1 MRISELSRRSGV
13 AVATIKYYRRE
24 GLLPEGRALNPT
36 TVEYGEEHVQRLRLI
51 RSLTQ
56 LGGLSVARTREVLE
70 AVDLPLDAFET
81 LGVVHHA
88 LPVPSAETNGKGG
101 ADNAN
106 SADGADSADN
116 AGNADNADGA
126 GPEGAADESVA
137 GGAAARVEALI
148 ENMGW
153 QISDASPHRPAL
165 AESLAA
171 LSRLG
176 TDYTADD
183 LIPYARLATSTA
195 DLDFAQLDGVED
207 RIALAER
214 AVVLAVLFEPVVRLL
229 RRLAQED
236 ANHRRHHRR
245 ACGQGD
251 LPPAG

>member
-13 AVATIKYYRRE
+13 PVATIKYYRRE

-36 TVEYGEEHVQRLRLI
+36 TVEYDEEHIQRLRLI
-51 RSLTQ
+51 RSLIQ

-70 AVDLPLDAFET
+70 AVDRPLDAFET

-88 LPVPSAETNGKGG
+88 LPVPSAETNDQKGG
-101 ADNAN
+101 EREGVADEGV
-106 SADGADSADN
+106 SG
-116 AGNADNADGA
+116 GA
-126 GPEGAADESVA
+126 G
-137 GGAAARVEALI
+137 ARVEALI

-176 TDYTADD
+176 TDYTAAE
-183 LIPYARLATSTA
+183 LIPYARLATATA
-195 DLDFAQLDGVED
+195 DLDFAQFEGIED

-214 AVVLAVLFEPVVRLL
+214 AVVLTVLFEPVVRLL

-236 ANHRRHHRR
+236 ANHRRHDRR
-245 ACGQGD
+245 ACGGGEQPGE
-251 LPPAG
+251 

>member
-13 AVATIKYYRRE
+13 PVATIKYYRRE

-36 TVEYGEEHVQRLRLI
+36 AVEYGEEHVQRLRLI
-51 RSLTQ
+51 RSLIQ

-70 AVDLPLDAFET
+70 AVEQPLDAFET
-81 LGVVHHA
+81 LAVIHHA
-88 LPVPSAETNGKGG
+88 LPVPSAETSGK
-101 ADNAN
+101 
-106 SADGADSADN
+106 DGEDH
-116 AGNADNADGA
+116 
-126 GPEGAADESVA
+126 EGAADGAAS
-137 GGAAARVEALI
+137 GGAVARVEALI

-153 QISDASPHRPAL
+153 RISDASPHRPAL

-195 DLDFAQLDGVED
+195 DLDFAQFEGIED

-214 AVVLAVLFEPVVRLL
+214 AVVLTVLFEPVVRLL

-236 ANHRRHHRR
+236 ANHRRHDRR
-245 ACGQGD
+245 ACVRGEH
-251 LPPAG
+251 PEE

>member
-1 MRISELSRRSGV
+1 MRISELSKRSGV
-13 AVATIKYYRRE
+13 PMATIKYYRRE

-36 TVEYGEEHVQRLRLI
+36 VVEYGEEHIQRLRLI
-51 RSLTQ
+51 RSLIQ

-88 LPVPSAETNGKGG
+88 LPVPSAAKNAKGSKG
-101 ADNAN
+101 DGQDNAVDEAV
-106 SADGADSADN
+106 SD
-116 AGNADNADGA
+116 
-126 GPEGAADESVA
+126 EGAAASVD
-137 GGAAARVEALI
+137 ALI

-195 DLDFAQLDGVED
+195 DLDFAQFDGIED

-214 AVVLAVLFEPVVRLL
+214 AVVLTVLFEPVVRLL

-236 ANHRRHHRR
+236 ANHRRHNRR
-245 ACGQGD
+245 ACGQGER
-251 LPPAG
+251 PGGEPSTG

>member
-13 AVATIKYYRRE
+13 PAATIKYYRRE

-36 TVEYGEEHVQRLRLI
+36 TVEYGEEHIQRLRLI
-51 RSLTQ
+51 RSLIQ

-70 AVDLPLDAFET
+70 AVDRPLDAFET

-88 LPVPSAETNGKGG
+88 LPVPSAETDGK
-101 ADNAN
+101 N
-106 SADGADSADN
+106 SADN
-116 AGNADNADGA
+116 EDGA
-126 GPEGAADESVA
+126 ERAYEAVP
-137 GGAAARVEALI
+137 GGTAARVDALI
-148 ENMGW
+148 ESMGW
-153 QISDASPHRPAL
+153 RISDASPHRPAL

-183 LIPYARLATSTA
+183 LIPYAQLATSTA
-195 DLDFAQLDGVED
+195 DLDFAQFEGIED

-214 AVVLAVLFEPVVRLL
+214 AVVLTVLFEPVVRLL

-236 ANHRRHHRR
+236 ANHRRHDRR
-245 ACGQGD
+245 ACGRGEH
-251 LPPAG
+251 PEE

>member
-1 MRISELSRRSGV
+1 MRISELSQRSGV
-13 AVATIKYYRRE
+13 PVATIKYYRRE

-36 TVEYGEEHVQRLRLI
+36 TVEYDEEHIQRLRLI
-51 RSLTQ
+51 RSLIQ

-70 AVDLPLDAFET
+70 AVDCPLDAFET

-88 LPVPSAETNGKGG
+88 LPVPSAETNEKK
-101 ADNAN
+101 DEQL
-106 SADGADSADN
+106 
-116 AGNADNADGA
+116 
-126 GPEGAADESVA
+126 EGAVGEEASC
-137 GGAAARVEALI
+137 GAAVRVEALI

-165 AESLAA
+165 AQSLAA

-183 LIPYARLATSTA
+183 LIPYARLATATA
-195 DLDFAQLDGVED
+195 DLDFAQFEGIED

-214 AVVLAVLFEPVVRLL
+214 AVVLTVLFEPVVRLL

-236 ANHRRHHRR
+236 ANHRRHDRR
-245 ACGQGD
+245 ACGRGEQPGE
-251 LPPAG
+251 

>member
-13 AVATIKYYRRE
+13 PVATIKYYRRE

-36 TVEYGEEHVQRLRLI
+36 AVEYGEEHIQRLRLI

-70 AVDLPLDAFET
+70 AVDRPLDAFET

-88 LPVPSAETNGKGG
+88 LPVPSADKTGRDGRG
-101 ADNAN
+101 N
-106 SADGADSADN
+106 SGSDSLVDEA
-116 AGNADNADGA
+116 ASG
-126 GPEGAADESVA
+126 EGT
-137 GGAAARVEALI
+137 AARVEILI
-148 ENMGW
+148 ESMGW
-153 QISDASPHRPAL
+153 QISDESPHRPAL

-176 TDYTADD
+176 AEYAIDD
-183 LIPYARLATSTA
+183 LLPYAQLATSTA
-195 DLDFAQLDGVED
+195 DLDFKQLNGIDD

-214 AVVLAVLFEPVVRLL
+214 AVFLTVLFEPVVRLL

-236 ANHRRHHRR
+236 ANHRRHQRR
-245 ACGQGD
+245 ASSGGE
-251 LPPAG
+251 PPAE

>member
-13 AVATIKYYRRE
+13 PAATIKYYRRE

-36 TVEYGEEHVQRLRLI
+36 TVEYGEEHIQRLRLI
-51 RSLTQ
+51 RSLIQ

-70 AVDLPLDAFET
+70 AVDRPLDAFET

-88 LPVPSAETNGKGG
+88 LPVPSAETNGRNSTDNKDGPG
-101 ADNAN
+101 AE
-106 SADGADSADN
+106 S
-116 AGNADNADGA
+116 
-126 GPEGAADESVA
+126 AADEAVPD
-137 GGAAARVEALI
+137 GAAARVEALI

-153 QISDASPHRPAL
+153 RISDASPHRPAL

-183 LIPYARLATSTA
+183 LIPYAQLATSTA
-195 DLDFAQLDGVED
+195 DLDFAQFEGIED

-214 AVVLAVLFEPVVRLL
+214 AVVLTVLFEPVVRLL

-236 ANHRRHHRR
+236 ANHRRHDRR
-245 ACGQGD
+245 ACEPGAH
-251 LPPAG
+251 PEE

>member
-13 AVATIKYYRRE
+13 PVATIKYYRRE

-36 TVEYGEEHVQRLRLI
+36 TVEYDEEHIQRLRLI
-51 RSLTQ
+51 RSLIQ

-70 AVDLPLDAFET
+70 AVEQPLDAFET
-81 LGVVHHA
+81 LAVIHHA
-88 LPVPSAETNGKGG
+88 LPVPRAETSGQGG
-101 ADNAN
+101 GEDH
-106 SADGADSADN
+106 
-116 AGNADNADGA
+116 
-126 GPEGAADESVA
+126 EGAADDAAS
-137 GGAAARVEALI
+137 GGAVARVEALI

-153 QISDASPHRPAL
+153 RISDASPHRPAL

-195 DLDFAQLDGVED
+195 DLDFAQLEGIED
-207 RIALAER
+207 QIALAER
-214 AVVLAVLFEPVVRLL
+214 AVVLSALFEPVVRLL

-236 ANHRRHHRR
+236 ANHRRHGRR
-245 ACGQGD
+245 ACGQD
-251 LPPAG
+251 EQPAE

>member
-13 AVATIKYYRRE
+13 PVATIKYYRRE

-36 TVEYGEEHVQRLRLI
+36 AVEYGEEHIQRLRLI
-51 RSLTQ
+51 RSLIQ
-56 LGGLSVARTREVLE
+56 LGGLSVARTREVLD
-70 AVDLPLDAFET
+70 AVDRPLDAFET

-88 LPVPSAETNGKGG
+88 LPVPSAETNRRSG
-101 ADNAN
+101 ADNK
-106 SADGADSADN
+106 D
-116 AGNADNADGA
+116 
-126 GPEGAADESVA
+126 GPEAESAADEAVP

-153 QISDASPHRPAL
+153 RISDASPHRPAL

-183 LIPYARLATSTA
+183 LIPYARLATSSA
-195 DLDFAQLDGVED
+195 DLDFAQFEGIED

-214 AVVLAVLFEPVVRLL
+214 AVVLTVLFEPVVRLL

-236 ANHRRHHRR
+236 ANHRRHDRR
-245 ACGQGD
+245 ACVRGEH
-251 LPPAG
+251 PEE

>member
-13 AVATIKYYRRE
+13 PVATIKYYRRE
-24 GLLPEGRALNPT
+24 GLLPEGRVLNPT
-36 TVEYGEEHVQRLRLI
+36 TVEYDEEHIQRLRLI
-51 RSLTQ
+51 RSLIQ

-70 AVDLPLDAFET
+70 AVERPLDAFET
-81 LGVVHHA
+81 LAVVHHA
-88 LPVPSAETNGKGG
+88 LPVPSAETSRK
-101 ADNAN
+101 
-106 SADGADSADN
+106 DGEDR
-116 AGNADNADGA
+116 
-126 GPEGAADESVA
+126 EGAADEAAS

-183 LIPYARLATSTA
+183 LIPYARIATSTA
-195 DLDFAQLDGVED
+195 DLDFAQLEGIED
-207 RIALAER
+207 QIALAER
-214 AVVLAVLFEPVVRLL
+214 AVVLSVLFEPVVRLL

-236 ANHRRHHRR
+236 ANHRRHDRR
-245 ACGQGD
+245 ACVRAEQ
-251 LPPAG
+251 PAE

>member
-1 MRISELSRRSGV
+1 MP
-13 AVATIKYYRRE
+13 VATIKYYRRE

-36 TVEYGEEHVQRLRLI
+36 TVEYGEEHIQRLRLI
-51 RSLTQ
+51 RSLIQ

-70 AVDLPLDAFET
+70 AVDRPLDAFET

-88 LPVPSAETNGKGG
+88 LPVPSAETNEKTHEKTYEKTYEKTGEGPGG
-101 ADNAN
+101 AV
-106 SADGADSADN
+106 
-116 AGNADNADGA
+116 
-126 GPEGAADESVA
+126 DETASC
-137 GGAAARVEALI
+137 GAAARVEALI
-148 ENMGW
+148 ENVGW

-171 LSRLG
+171 LSGLG

-195 DLDFAQLDGVED
+195 DLDFAQFEGIED

-214 AVVLAVLFEPVVRLL
+214 AVVLTVLFEPVVRLL

-236 ANHRRHHRR
+236 ANHRRHDRR
-245 ACGQGD
+245 ACGRGERPAQS
-251 LPPAG
+251 PPE